1 MGRKSSKVFKE
12 SGGVIMTKE
21 QNNIANYLYDCR
33 KNFSIV
39 ALTGVSGSG
48 CSGIARMMEKEKFY
62 CDNMYNIRK
71 PDDIRITIPSE
82 LTNTE
87 LIDKRQSMASV
98 KQLVFKRE
106 YTICYNYVQ
115 HHYKPYS
122 IIKYNKVLWLYVFRR
137 AINLDAKKVVD
148 FKELKAKIVDL
159 VQRYYQPSY
168 KDKDYA
174 DKYASKY
181 SKAIQLIESYDGW
194 EALYKE
200 IATLDKETKKK
211 RSETEKQNF
220 ADIFFNSNSEL
231 SKFYLY
237 FNEKLSKI
245 DYYCYCFFYHRLA
258 FAIRSVDD
266 PFADYEHKF
275 EQMLDANEGI
285 FVVVKEI
292 NWLIKCLKA
301 KNEAESKD
309 GIYSTRVC
317 IDSLR
322 NSLEA
327 AFLRERFSAFYMIA
341 VNDDEHSK
349 HLYFKIQ
356 NRVFSKQYIDEESM
370 QYLKE
375 MQAKSDEL
383 CAIEAK
389 SKQYTD
395 GQFAGANISQCVA
408 DAEIHLVQP
417 MDGDSR
423 EIYDFNSVGEQWIK
437 MAALI
442 LHPGLITPSP
452 EERCMEVAYTAKFNS
467 GCISRQVGA
476 VITNKNHAI
485 RSIGWNDVPY
495 GQIPCALR
503 ELPDL
508 LDNTQE
514 SVKNGYCRNLMYS
527 SFELAESKYHKY
539 KELYASK
546 SFKDG
551 LRLMYEDKIENMQA
565 DLDGLQCPYC
575 FKDLHN
581 EMCDDKNQVFTRSL
595 HAEEN
600 AMMQMVK
607 YGGEGLMEGIIYVTA
622 SPCELCSKKLYQLGV
637 RKIVY
642 IDPYPGIAREHI
654 IANGF
659 LRPNLQLFKGVYGA
673 TYYKLYQPF
682 MAYKDELTIRLKK
695 YMKRKK

>member
-1 MGRKSSKVFKE
+1 MK
-12 SGGVIMTKE
+12 KE

-48 CSGIARMMEKEKFY
+48 CSGIARMMEKDKFF
-62 CDNMYNIRK
+62 CDSTYNIRK
-71 PDDIRITIPSE
+71 PDDIRVTVPSE
-82 LTNTE
+82 ITNTE
-87 LIDKRQSMASV
+87 LIDKRDSMTSV

-106 YTICYNYVQ
+106 YSICYNYVQ
-115 HHYKPYS
+115 RHYKPYS
-122 IIKYNKVLWLYVFRR
+122 IIKYNKVLWLYVFRK
-137 AINLDAKKVVD
+137 AINLDSNKVSNAD
-148 FKELKAKIVDL
+148 ELKNRIVDL
-159 VQRYYQPSY
+159 VSRYYQPSY
-168 KDKDYA
+168 KDKEYA
-174 DKYASKY
+174 DKYASNY
-181 SKAIQLIESYDGW
+181 AQAVNLIENYDGW
-194 EALYKE
+194 SALYE
-200 IATLDKETKKK
+200 AVGTLDKGNLKK
-211 RSETEKQNF
+211 RTEEEKLAF
-220 ADIFFNSNSEL
+220 ADIFFNQNSEL

-245 DYYCYCFFYHRLA
+245 DYYCYSFFYHRLA
-258 FAIRSVDD
+258 FAIRSVNN
-266 PFADYEHKF
+266 PFEDYEHKF
-275 EQMLDANEGI
+275 EQMLDANKGI

-301 KNEAESKD
+301 KNEIESEG
-309 GIYSTRVC
+309 GIYGTRVC

-356 NRVFSKQYIDEESM
+356 NRVFSKQYIDEDKK
-370 QYLKE
+370 QYLAA
-375 MQAKSDEL
+375 MQTRSEEL
-383 CAIEAK
+383 CTTEVL
-389 SKQYTD
+389 SNQYTD

-417 MDGDSR
+417 MDGDSK
-423 EIYDFNSVGEQWIK
+423 EVYDFKSVGEQWIK

-495 GQIPCALR
+495 GQTPCALR

-508 LDNTQE
+508 LDCTHE
-514 SVKNGYCRNLMYS
+514 SVKNRYYRNLMYS
-527 SFELAESKYHKY
+527 SFELAESKYSKY
-539 KELYASK
+539 KELYVNK
-546 SFKDG
+546 SFRDG
-551 LRLMYEDKIENMQA
+551 LRIMYEDKIENMQA
-565 DLDGLQCPYC
+565 DLDGLPCPYC
-575 FKDLHN
+575 FKDMHN
-581 EMCDDKNQVFTRSL
+581 VMCNDKNQVFTRSL

-642 IDPYPGIAREHI
+642 IDPYPGIAKEHI

-682 MAYKDELTIRLKK
+682 MAYKDELTIRLKE
-695 YMKRKK
+695 YMKKKK